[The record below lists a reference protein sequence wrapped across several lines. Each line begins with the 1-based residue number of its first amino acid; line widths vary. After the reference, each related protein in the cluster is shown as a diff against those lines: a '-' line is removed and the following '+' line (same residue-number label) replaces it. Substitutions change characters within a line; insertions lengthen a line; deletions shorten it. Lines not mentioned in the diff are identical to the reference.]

1 MFTGIVEEVGRIRR
15 MNRRGMAM
23 ELEIACRRVLEGVR
37 TGDSIAVNGV
47 CLTVTR
53 FGGESFSA
61 DVMPETMSRTNLGE
75 LGIGSPVNLERAL
88 AAGDRFG
95 GHFVQ
100 GHVDGTGVIEARV
113 PHENAVLFRIGVP
126 ERLTRWM
133 VEKGSVAVNG
143 ISLTL
148 VEVGTRHFTVSVIP
162 HTLEVTQ
169 LRSAQVGDRVNIEC
183 DMIAKYV
190 AKLLG
195 QTESGLTL
203 QKLAQEGFVQAHSSD
218 GRR

>member
-1 MFTGIVEEVGRIRR
+1 MFTGIVEEVGRVRS
-15 MNRRGMAM
+15 MNRRGTAM
-23 ELEIACRRVLEGVR
+23 ELEIGCRKVLKDVR
-37 TGDSIAVNGV
+37 IGDSIAVNGV

-61 DVMPETMSRTNLGE
+61 DVMPETMIRTNLGE

-100 GHVDGTGVIEARV
+100 GHVDGTGVIEGRV

-126 ERLTRWM
+126 QRLTRWM

-169 LRSAQVGDRVNIEC
+169 LQAAQVGDRVNIEC
-183 DMIAKYV
+183 DMIAKYT
-190 AKLLG
+190 AKLLDRG
-195 QTESGLTL
+195 QEGLSLEQLT
-203 QKLAQEGFVQAHSSD
+203 QEGFQAHSSD
-218 GRR
+218 RRR